1 MDRLLTVR
9 DLAERLRVTPTCVYR
24 WLAEN
29 RFPAIRLSR
38 RCVRFRETDVE
49 EILRRLAQGRAP
61 HTVDALGIAKARDG
75 QKHLERER

>member
-29 RFPAIRLSR
+29 RLPAVRFSR
-38 RCVRFRETDVE
+38 RCVRFRQEDVE
-49 EILRRLAQGRAP
+49 IL
-61 HTVDALGIAKARDG
+61 I
-75 QKHLERER
+75 QKLTNECANPKENKIR

>member
-29 RFPAIRLSR
+29 RLPAVRFSK

-49 EILRRLAQGRAP
+49 MLLEKLR
-61 HTVDALGIAKARDG
+61 TEKLGKTWP
-75 QKHLERER
+75 